1 MKTAVVLGA
10 TGQDGSFLVGELLTR
25 GFRVICGVRKSSGD
39 NLSHLRVYLDN
50 IEFSQQLKVEEFDLS
65 DATSLYRIIA
75 TWKPDWLFNEA
86 DQDHVGWSYKL
97 PSYSIQVTT
106 DAVTNICEAIRL
118 CSPKTKLFLPVSSNI
133 FGHVYQGKISENML
147 VDPIS
152 PYGIAKAAVLHLS
165 NFYRSTHDLKIVT
178 GILFNHESYKR
189 GDYYLTK
196 KLAKAVAQIF
206 VGTQKTVTFG
216 DLDTQV
222 DWGCAEE
229 FSSIFCNLMETDFT
243 GNIVIGTGELT
254 RVSDLVEHAFSYKG
268 LKAQTHILVDQ
279 EFKRP
284 IKMSSIFADTALL
297 KAVTGNAPIQT
308 AYSVIEQM
316 IEWEL
321 SRVSI

>member
-10 TGQDGSFLVGELLTR
+10 TGQDGSFLVGELLAR

-39 NLSHLRVYLDN
+39 NLLHLREYMDDVKYSKHLV
-50 IEFSQQLKVEEFDLS
+50 LEEFDLS
-65 DATSLYRIIA
+65 DSTSLYRIIA

-106 DAVTNICEAIRL
+106 DAVTTICEAIRL
-118 CSPKTKLFLPVSSNI
+118 CSPKTKVFLPVSSNI
-133 FGHVYQGKISENML
+133 FGNAYEGKISSKLL

-165 NFYRSTHDLKIVT
+165 NYFRSTHNLNIVT
-178 GILFNHESYKR
+178 GILFNHESHKR

-196 KLAKAVAQIF
+196 KLAKAVAKIF
-206 VGTQKTVTFG
+206 VGTQNTVTFG
-216 DLDTQV
+216 DLDTKV

-229 FSSIFCNLMETDFT
+229 FTRIFCDVMETDFR

-254 RVSDLVEHAFSYKG
+254 KVSDLVENSFNYKG
-268 LKAQTHILVDQ
+268 LNAYEHISIDQ
-279 EFKRP
+279 KLKRP
-284 IKMSSIFADTALL
+284 IKMAGIFADTSLI
-297 KAVTGNAPIQT
+297 KSVTGKVPTQSAQN
-308 AYSVIEQM
+308 VIEKM
-316 IEWEL
+316 IDWE
-321 SRVSI
+321 ICKATI